1 MKESIILKIEKI
13 DHIGI
18 AVKDLRSALKLYTDV
33 LKLEVKKIEEFEDL
47 NVKVAFIPVGEVL
60 VELVQP
66 ASNDAPL
73 AKRINEHGEGLYHLA
88 FRVKNIDEAL
98 KEMKRMGIEMRD
110 NDPKTGGMG
119 SRIAMSKPDSTNN
132 VIIELVERSE
142 EI

>member
-1 MKESIILKIEKI
+1 MKIEKI

-18 AVKDLRSALKLYTDV
+18 GVKDLSSALKLYTDV

-47 NVKVAFIPVGEVL
+47 NLRVAFIPVGEVL

-66 ASNDAPL
+66 TSDEPPL
-73 AKRINEHGEGLYHLA
+73 AKRIREQGEGLYHLA
-88 FRVKNIDEAL
+88 YRVENIDEAL
-98 KEMKRMGIEMRD
+98 EEIKGKGIEMLDKEPR
-110 NDPKTGGMG
+110 PGGMG
-119 SRIAMSKPDSTNN
+119 SRIALSKPDSTNN